1 MTYVEFCYWLQG
13 FFELANPSSLT
24 DEQVKTINNH
34 LNMAMAYEKSRDY
47 NPQVEAVAPRPVPL
61 FDRVDTGPQA
71 VKIKC

>member
-47 NPQVEAVAPRPVPL
+47 NPQVEAVAPRPVP
-61 FDRVDTGPQA
+61 RPSRTGGNPDS
-71 VKIKC
+71 VMIKC